1 MDSIFKIIYTQTECN
16 VTPIEILES
25 RIFFIVLAASL
36 AIWSL
41 KDKDNFFEFVF
52 MGFAFYNVFDELI
65 GLGSSY
71 QWYELPIFLIT
82 LTLTYRKFKIE
93 RK

>member
-1 MDSIFKIIYTQTECN
+1 MH
-16 VTPIEILES
+16 
-25 RIFFIVLAASL
+25 
-36 AIWSL
+36 
-41 KDKDNFFEFVF
+41 FFELCV
-52 MGFAFYNVFDELI
+52 YNLFDELM